1 MNSTVERMTFC
12 NGFCEPVTYQRL
24 ERSSEGFRNAQ
35 GTLYPYIDTAR
46 KVVDFIKPVA
56 LTELEH
62 ANLKTYNSEN
72 ATDIYRNFLTWLF
85 KSFSQTEKDFREQ
98 LLSNLSL
105 KKGMKVLVTGC
116 GLGEDIPLIM
126 DLIGPGG
133 ELHAQDLSKSM
144 VKTASDVHSDAN
156 LYFSVS
162 SANFL
167 PHPARY
173 FDAVFHFGGINLFGD
188 VQKAIAEL
196 ERVCKIGGRVVFGDE
211 GIAPH
216 LRGTQYA
223 DIAINNI
230 KLWESLPP
238 LHLLPTNAL
247 NIELKFILG
256 NCFYLLA
263 FTPSDGFPRMNIDV
277 VHKGLRGGSART
289 RYFGKIEGVREQSKE
304 KLMEVAKKRGVSV
317 HDLLEEI
324 IAAKLSDLEV
334 E

>member
-1 MNSTVERMTFC
+1 MNNVVKQLTFC
-12 NGFCEPVTYQRL
+12 NGFCEPVTHQLL
-24 ERSSEGFRNAQ
+24 EHTPEGLRNAQ
-35 GTLYPYIDTAR
+35 GILYPYIDTFH

-56 LTELEH
+56 LTDLEL
-62 ANLKTYNSEN
+62 ANLQVYNSEN
-72 ATDIYRNFLTWLF
+72 ATEIYRNFLTWLF
-85 KSFSQTEKDFREQ
+85 ESFGQTEQDFREQ
-98 LLSNLSL
+98 LLSNLAL

-126 DLIGPGG
+126 DMIGGEG
-133 ELHAQDLSKSM
+133 ELHAQDLSKAM
-144 VKTASDVHSDAN
+144 VKAASDVHSDAN

-162 SANFL
+162 SGNFL

-247 NIELKFILG
+247 DIELKFILG

-263 FTPSDGFPRMNIDV
+263 FTPSDGLPKMNIDV
-277 VHKGLRGGSART
+277 VHKGIRGGSART
-289 RYFGKIEGVREQSKE
+289 RYFGKIEGVRESSKK
-304 KLMEVAKKRGVSV
+304 KLYDEARKRGVSV
-317 HDLLEEI
+317 HHLLEEM
-324 IAAKLSDLEV
+324 IAAKFFD
-334 E
+334 

>member
-1 MNSTVERMTFC
+1 M
-12 NGFCEPVTYQRL
+12 
-24 ERSSEGFRNAQ
+24 NAQ
-35 GTLYPYIDTAR
+35 GTLYPYIDNAQ
-46 KVVDFIKPVA
+46 KVVNFIKPTA
-56 LTELEH
+56 LTELEI
-62 ANLKTYNSEN
+62 ANLQMYNSEN

-85 KSFSQTEKDFREQ
+85 ESFGQTEKDFRQQ
-98 LLSNLSL
+98 LLSNLAL
-105 KKGMKVLVTGC
+105 KKGMNVLVTGC

-126 DLIGPGG
+126 EMIGPKGQ
-133 ELHAQDLSKSM
+133 LHAQDLSRAM
-144 VKTASDVHSDAN
+144 VKAASDLHSDTN

-162 SANFL
+162 NGNTL
-167 PHPARY
+167 PHPSRY

-188 VQKAIAEL
+188 VKKAVAEL

-263 FTPSDGFPRMNIDV
+263 FTPSDGFPKMNIDI
-277 VHKGLRGGSART
+277 VHKGIRGGSART
-289 RYFGKIEGVREQSKE
+289 RYFGKIEGVRESSRK
-304 KLMEVAKKRGVSV
+304 KLYDEAQKRGVSV
-317 HDLLEEI
+317 HDLLEEM
-324 IAAKLSDLEV
+324 IATKLPDREAD
-334 E
+334 

>member
-1 MNSTVERMTFC
+1 MNSVAKEMSFY
-12 NGFCEPVTYQRL
+12 NGFCEPVTYQPL
-24 ERSSEGFRNAQ
+24 ENGSEGLRNAQ
-35 GTLYPYIDTAR
+35 GILYPYIDSDR
-46 KVVDFIKPVA
+46 KVIDFIKPVA
-56 LTELEH
+56 LTELEN
-62 ANLKTYNSEN
+62 ANLQMYNSEN

-85 KSFSQTEKDFREQ
+85 ATFGQTEKDFRQQ
-98 LLSNLSL
+98 LLANLAL

-126 DLIGPGG
+126 EMIGPSG
-133 ELHAQDLSKSM
+133 ELHAQDLSKAM
-144 VKTASDVHSDAN
+144 VKAASGLHSDIN

-162 SANFL
+162 NGNFL

-188 VQKAIAEL
+188 VRKAVAEL

-230 KLWESLPP
+230 KLWESVPP
-238 LHLLPTNAL
+238 LDLLPTNAM

-263 FTPSDGFPRMNIDV
+263 FTPSDGFPEMNIDI
-277 VHKGLRGGSART
+277 VHKGIRGGSART
-289 RYFGKIEGVREQSKE
+289 RYFGKIEGVRESSRK
-304 KLMEVAKKRGVSV
+304 KLYDEAKKRGVSV
-317 HDLLEEI
+317 HDLLEEM
-324 IAAKLSDLEV
+324 IADRLPDRE
-334 E
+334 